1 MIWAWPSLGKYSV
14 CYWDFLHGFIFFT
27 FPPLFG
33 GWPKL
38 WSGERQWVETSSW
51 HWVETSGPLLSSVPC
66 GYSTPFMLSALVSV
80 CLLTVALPRS
90 SWVYR
95 GHWST
100 GPRLLVCLI
109 SVFVLLSWDTEN
121 FSLWLYE
128 GLNSAD
134 SLGPSVKIGHS
145 DYSALP
151 YLPGPS
157 KQLLYRAF
165 CLGNETNILSTGV
178 LQNLSG
184 DSIISLWEDLL

>member
-1 MIWAWPSLGKYSV
+1 M
-14 CYWDFLHGFIFFT
+14 
-27 FPPLFG
+27 
-33 GWPKL
+33 
-38 WSGERQWVETSSW
+38 SW
-51 HWVETSGPLLSSVPC
+51 RWVETSGPLLSSVLC
-66 GYSTPFMLSALVSV
+66 GSSTPFMLSALVSV

-90 SWVYR
+90 SWVYC

-121 FSLWLYE
+121 LSLRLCE

-134 SLGPSVKIGHS
+134 ALGPFVKFDHS
-145 DYSALP
+145 DCSALP

-165 CLGNETNILSTGV
+165 CLGNEPNILSTGV
-178 LQNLSG
+178 LQNFSG
-184 DSIISLWEDLL
+184 DSIIFL